1 MLAINNN
8 DLEESKDR
16 KMAIIWSSVSL
27 TILAL
32 LAFFT
37 SFLVDPPLPE
47 DVPPLKSDEVIEAFM
62 LDNVEL
68 EDDAGSSGG
77 GGTPSDDKVSDPAP
91 QTQQFVTSSKSD
103 VKVNSG
109 KSSNNTATNSNNPST
124 TTLRSTNPFGTG
136 GDGGGSGSGSGGKFG
151 NDEGNGNDGT
161 GGGNGNGNGK
171 NRIRMN
177 DAKVDDIKT
186 NVNVKIHLKLT
197 VNENGEVVS
206 AASTS
211 KTTTTDQR
219 IINLAK
225 SAVMRQVRYNKDPGS
240 GLVIQYYTIGISAN

>member
-16 KMAIIWSSVSL
+16 KMAIIWSTVSL

-77 GGTPSDDKVSDPAP
+77 GGTPSDDKVSDPTP

-109 KSSNNTATNSNNPST
+109 KSSNNTAPKSNKPSST
-124 TTLRSTNPFGTG
+124 TQKATNPCGTC
-136 GDGGGSGSGSGGKFG
+136 GDGGGSGSGSGGRFG

-161 GGGNGNGNGK
+161 GGGNGSGNGK
-171 NRIRMN
+171 NRIRLN

-186 NVNVKIHLKLT
+186 NVNVKLHFKLT
-197 VNENGEVVS
+197 VNENGEVVA

-219 IINLAK
+219 IINQAK
-225 SAVMRQVRYNKDPGS
+225 SAIMRQVRYNKDPGS
-240 GLVIQYYTIGISAN
+240 GLVIQYLTIGISAN

>member
-109 KSSNNTATNSNNPST
+109 KSSNNTAQNSNNPSST
-124 TTLRSTNPFGTG
+124 TQKSTNPFGTG
-136 GDGGGSGSGSGGKFG
+136 GDGGGSGSGSGSRFG

-161 GGGNGNGNGK
+161 GGGNGSGNGK
-171 NRIRMN
+171 NRIRLN

-186 NVNVKIHLKLT
+186 NVNVKLHFKLT
-197 VNENGEVVS
+197 VNENGEVVA

-219 IINLAK
+219 IINQAK
-225 SAVMRQVRYNKDPGS
+225 SAIMRQVRYNKDPGS
-240 GLVIQYYTIGISAN
+240 GLVIQYLTIGISAN